1 MAKLRSISTAFW
13 SDPFIEECT
22 PHEKLLFLYLITNE
36 KTNMI
41 GIYEAS
47 IKKISFETGI
57 SIEIVRKA
65 LERFETIGKVKYLN
79 NHVILVNFLK
89 HQNFNFNMKK
99 SAIEAYNELPAFLK
113 MDNLIEIQKDSE
125 GFETLCKA
133 FGTVRKEEYE
143 IEEEVELE
151 DEEEIEV
158 IKAFDFFYE
167 SYPLKTGKAK
177 SLIAFKKIKLGA
189 RENFFEYL
197 GQYIEYLQVA
207 KWRQASAPVVFINK
221 FLKNGRDE
229 DYLELKRVELEKQN
243 QGSNQNQE
251 PKQGKMAKHLEIMTP
266 VYEEAKQQM
275 RDGTYINPFKIG

>member
-1 MAKLRSISTAFW
+1 LHSYAFRGYFFALMAKLRSISTAFW
-13 SDPFIEECT
+13 SDPFIEECS
-22 PHEKLLFLYLITNE
+22 PNEKLLFLYLITNE
-36 KTNMI
+36 KTNML

-57 SIEIVRKA
+57 SVEIVRKG
-65 LERFETIGKVKYLN
+65 LERFESIGKVRYLN

-99 SAIEAYNELPAFLK
+99 SAIEAYNELPDFLK
-113 MDNLIEIQKDSE
+113 LNDIQEISKDSE

-133 FGTVRKEEYE
+133 FGMVRKEEYE
-143 IEEEVELE
+143 IEDEVELE
-151 DEEEIEV
+151 VEEEIEV

-197 GQYIEYLQVA
+197 RE
-207 KWRQASAPVVFINK
+207 
-221 FLKNGRDE
+221 
-229 DYLELKRVELEKQN
+229 
-243 QGSNQNQE
+243 
-251 PKQGKMAKHLEIMTP
+251 
-266 VYEEAKQQM
+266 
-275 RDGTYINPFKIG
+275 

>member
-1 MAKLRSISTAFW
+1 MARLRSISTAFW
-13 SDPFIEECT
+13 SDPFIEDCT
-22 PHEKLLFLYLITNE
+22 PNEKLLFLYLITNE
-36 KTNMI
+36 KTNML

-47 IKKISFETGI
+47 VKKIAFETGI
-57 SIEIVRKA
+57 PMEVVRKS
-65 LERFETIGKVKYLN
+65 LERFETIGRLRYIQ
-79 NHVILVNFLK
+79 NHVVLINFMK

-99 SAIEAYNELPAFLK
+99 SAIEAYNELPEFLK
-113 MDNLIEIQKDSE
+113 LENLQEIPKDSE

-133 FGTVRKEEYE
+133 FGMVRKEEYE
-143 IEEEVELE
+143 VEEEVEYE
-151 DEEEIEV
+151 VEEEIEV
-158 IKAFDFFYE
+158 MKGFDFFWN

-197 GQYIEYLQVA
+197 REYCEYLEVA

-229 DYLELKRVELEKQN
+229 DYQELKRVELEKQN
-243 QGSNQNQE
+243 QGSNQNQD

-275 RDGTYINPFKIG
+275 RDGTYRNPFKIS